1 MKATLQL
8 LTAAVMSIGGLILLF
23 CGVFIDPQGEIDGSL
38 LIGFGEVATFAGALF
53 GIDYTYRYKRRS
65 KVGNAVTG
73 QIYLSRWVGD
83 GAQFNSLENA
93 AYIIPA
99 GTYEVRITH
108 SPKFRKDLPLLI
120 GVPGRDGIR
129 IHTGNKPEHSLGCIL
144 VGAAGKKLIEELIRI
159 NNSFNE
165 KTYICIRD
173 AFGSAADTTWQP
185 DGQKVTPWHP
195 QLALPPAVRDNVR
208 SAGNQSE

>member
-1 MKATLQL
+1 MTIAELSDEQFIRWRKRYERKQRAFEREHNHRGIFPPGYISFLNNVSNRTDMKVFQL
-8 LTAAVMSIGGLILLF
+8 I
-23 CGVFIDPQGEIDGSL
+23 
-38 LIGFGEVATFAGALF
+38 
-53 GIDYTYRYKRRS
+53 RRS

-73 QIYLSRWVGD
+73 QIYLRRWVGD
-83 GAQFNSLENA
+83 GVQFNSLENA

-99 GTYEVRITH
+99 GTYEARITY
-108 SPKFRKDLPLLI
+108 SPKFGKKLPLLI

-165 KTYICIRD
+165 KTSIEIID
-173 AFGSAADTTWQP
+173 AYGTEGAGVFQP
-185 DGQKVTPWHP
+185 VGQEARSWHP
-195 QLALPPAVRDNVR
+195 QLALPAHFCDHVHGDRDLP
-208 SAGNQSE
+208 E

>member
-1 MKATLQL
+1 MTIAELSDEQFIRWRKRYERKQRAFEREHNHRGIFPPGYITFLNNVSNRTDMK
-8 LTAAVMSIGGLILLF
+8 VFHLI
-23 CGVFIDPQGEIDGSL
+23 
-38 LIGFGEVATFAGALF
+38 
-53 GIDYTYRYKRRS
+53 RRS
-65 KVGNAVTG
+65 KVGNAVKG
-73 QIYLSRWVGD
+73 QIYLRRWVGD
-83 GAQFNSLENA
+83 GVQFNSLENA
-93 AYIIPA
+93 DYIIPA
-99 GTYEVRITH
+99 GTYEVRNTY

-165 KTYICIRD
+165 KTSIKIID
-173 AFGSAADTTWQP
+173 AYGTEGAGVFQP
-185 DGQKVTPWHP
+185 DGQKVAPWHP

-208 SAGNQSE
+208 SAGNRSE

>member
-1 MKATLQL
+1 MTIAELSDEQFIRWRKHYERKQRAFEREHNHRGIFPPGYISFLNNVSNRTNMKVFQL
-8 LTAAVMSIGGLILLF
+8 I
-23 CGVFIDPQGEIDGSL
+23 
-38 LIGFGEVATFAGALF
+38 
-53 GIDYTYRYKRRS
+53 RRS

-73 QIYLSRWVGD
+73 QIYLRRWVGD

-185 DGQKVTPWHP
+185 DGQKVAPWHP

>member
-1 MKATLQL
+1 MTIAELSDEQFIRWRKRYERKQRAFEREHNHRGIFPPGYISFLNNVSNRTNMKVFQL
-8 LTAAVMSIGGLILLF
+8 I
-23 CGVFIDPQGEIDGSL
+23 
-38 LIGFGEVATFAGALF
+38 
-53 GIDYTYRYKRRS
+53 RRS

-99 GTYEVRITH
+99 GTYEVRITY
-108 SPKFRKDLPLLI
+108 SPKFGKNLPLLI

-144 VGAAGKKLIEELIRI
+144 VGAAGKKLIEELIHI

-165 KTYICIRD
+165 KTSIKIID
-173 AFGSAADTTWQP
+173 AYGTEGAGVFQP

-195 QLALPPAVRDNVR
+195 QLALPAHFCDHVRGDR
-208 SAGNQSE
+208 DLPE